1 MMYRLS
7 ILLIFLSFLLKAQPS
22 VSDHSDCTNKSLL
35 ISGAIKDLPSDKDF
49 SLFLSESEVFEAE
62 EEPSES
68 SGDNVK
74 YHVCTICPNRTVFGE
89 RSLNK
94 LSHNYQS
101 FYPPKRNLTILY
113 EQFLI

>member
-7 ILLIFLSFLLKAQPS
+7 ILLVLLSLFLKAQPP
-22 VSDHSDCTNKSLL
+22 VSDYSGCTNKSLS
-35 ISGAIKDLPSDKDF
+35 ISEVIKDLPSDKDF
-49 SLFLSESEVFEAE
+49 SLFLIENEIFEAE

-68 SGDNVK
+68 SGANVK
-74 YHVCTICPNRTVFGE
+74 YHVFTICSNRTLFGDW
-89 RSLNK
+89 SLDK

-101 FYPPKRNLTILY
+101 FYPPERNLNILY